1 MDMMQKIRVLIVDDH
16 ALFREGLRLVLEQ
29 EGDLRV
35 VGEAAESAE
44 ALAQL
49 ETETP
54 DVVLVSGLEGLPALR
69 DRCPEASVLIVTGA
83 VEPPSMAAALS
94 AGVRGYVAKTAPPA
108 TLVKAIRAVR
118 GGEIW
123 AERRTLT
130 MLLDGL
136 LERVNGAKR
145 LAGEARALL
154 TAREAEILQGVIQGM
169 RNREIAD
176 RLQISEKTV
185 KTHLGSIFRKL
196 NVNRRAELLLS
207 RMIEVDA
214 SR

>member
-1 MDMMQKIRVLIVDDH
+1 
-16 ALFREGLRLVLEQ
+16 
-29 EGDLRV
+29 
-35 VGEAAESAE
+35 
-44 ALAQL
+44 
-49 ETETP
+49 
-54 DVVLVSGLEGLPALR
+54 
-69 DRCPEASVLIVTGA
+69 
-83 VEPPSMAAALS
+83 MAAALS